1 MGKCHVKV
9 NNSYYETKI
18 DDTDI
23 IANMCSNNKLIAL
36 VGGDYISGNLVEE
49 VRNLN
54 FEMENKEIEAKKY
67 ITKFAE
73 NVAELVNQIKV
84 NDYTDSLGHKLKN
97 NKAYIDLVNLIEE
110 N

>member
-1 MGKCHVKV
+1 MESK
-9 NNSYYETKI
+9 
-18 DDTDI
+18 
-23 IANMCSNNKLIAL
+23 
-36 VGGDYISGNLVEE
+36 E
-49 VRNLN
+49 V
-54 FEMENKEIEAKKY
+54 EAKKY

-97 NKAYIDLVNLIEE
+97 NKAYINLVNLIEE